1 MFEYMGSFYI
11 NKETRSG
18 NYALG
23 LTVQGLGSGA
33 LSPEPYTRSRCISSL
48 SFSKASTQQSRTLL
62 VPLKYEYM
70 VPIWGGKRV
79 EGGSRIMYSPK
90 PVFQVPLLVPKS

>member
-33 LSPEPYTRSRCISSL
+33 LSPEPYTVHGGISSAYPG
-48 SFSKASTQQSRTLL
+48 FSAPR
-62 VPLKYEYM
+62 
-70 VPIWGGKRV
+70 
-79 EGGSRIMYSPK
+79 PK
-90 PVFQVPLLVPKS
+90 GTYYQ